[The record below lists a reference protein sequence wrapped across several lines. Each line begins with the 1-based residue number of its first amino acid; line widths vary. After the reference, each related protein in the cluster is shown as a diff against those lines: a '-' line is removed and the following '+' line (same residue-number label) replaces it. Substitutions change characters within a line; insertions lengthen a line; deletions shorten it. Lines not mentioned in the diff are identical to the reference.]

1 MLLDHPLSPFL
12 HKVQT
17 PSQCVGGEDG
27 HIQKDRESVEF
38 GLEDGCLKRE
48 HQKAL
53 KDRLSPPC
61 GKPKGA
67 FVRATNMQDAENE
80 SRPLVCLA
88 IEPGLSLRARFR
100 YQKLGRIV
108 YSGHLGL
115 VRLWPRIL
123 SRSGLP
129 VAYARGY
136 RPKPDL
142 TFGPALALGIASLD
156 EYLDRRLRVRE
167 LPRIRSIGMGED
179 GDALAKASL
188 RGNLSPVSMRL
199 RYTQIQARVGAAQAK
214 AESTI
219 ASSSLSSSVR

>member
-1 MLLDHPLSPFL
+1 M
-12 HKVQT
+12 HKVRKPAQY
-17 PSQCVGGEDG
+17 VGGEDG
-27 HIQKDRESVEF
+27 QIQKDWESVEF
-38 GLEDGCLKRE
+38 GLEGGFLRRE
-48 HQKAL
+48 YQNAL
-53 KDRLSPPC
+53 RDRLSPPC

-67 FVRATNMQDAENE
+67 FVHTTNMQDAENE

-88 IEPGLSLRARFR
+88 IEPGPSLGVRLR
-100 YQKLGRIV
+100 YQKLGRIA
-108 YSGHLGL
+108 YSGHLDL

-123 SRSGLP
+123 RRPGLP

-136 RPKPDL
+136 HPKPDL

-156 EYLDRRLRVRE
+156 EYLDLRLRVRE
-167 LPRIRSIGMGED
+167 LPHIRSIGVGED